1 MTTTNAVPL
10 ATLGLNLARAGALR
24 VAQHNADLWHP
35 NAGAPIGTL
44 NVRRLTRAAFLTLD
58 TRATWGR
65 WDIASMYA
73 DSAILA
79 VKAGC

>member
-1 MTTTNAVPL
+1 MTTNAAPL
-10 ATLGLNLARAGALR
+10 STLGVNLARAGALR
-24 VAQHNADLWHP
+24 VAQHNDDVCVTRR
-35 NAGAPIGTL
+35 APVGTL

-73 DSAILA
+73 DAAILA
-79 VKAGC
+79 VSQER